1 VDVIGSSPVGPTVTN
16 GGSELPNNPEAFEDE
31 QGNPDWAN
39 AGREVLRS
47 KVSSEQLDE
56 TELDGAAEANPAPG
70 KYSKQKNNLVKFA
83 IAGTSGL
90 LAFSIATIAPSAL
103 LELSPVDYRQS
114 IWIYF
119 GLVVG
124 GLVATFLQIRSRS
137 GFFPASASVF
147 GVHGAKAVLLIVLIS
162 LGIVA
167 GATMPSLELGEA
179 DTAHLLV
186 AAGLILSGVLAAR
199 RVILQ
204 LAVTIIGLGYLAF
217 AVAQSGTTFSFSTAQ
232 FQPGNTLDLGAIV
245 LGFTISM
252 GIQILIAMPLSLR
265 LAVSFAGPLAL
276 ALFDLSTSSERANQ
290 QTVVILL
297 AAILVVQLLPQLLEM
312 NYGRTKSLLFQIAA
326 LALLAGG
333 LVVGVLFSVT
343 IGNLLSAAALVS
355 GVWALIQ
362 IPSVFARRLV
372 LHRKSLA
379 LSYGFYPPI
388 SVAGVVSLLF
398 VVSALA
404 VAAWLNVPLPWILA
418 GSVAALLLGFA
429 ALPGFLRSQADH
441 LAAEKRKNEPVRVSS
456 EDLQWSD

>member
-1 VDVIGSSPVGPTVTN
+1 MDVIGSSPVGPTVTN

-56 TELDGAAEANPAPG
+56 TELEGAAETSPAPG
-70 KYSKQKNNLVKFA
+70 KNSKQKNNFVKYA
-83 IAGTSGL
+83 LASTSAL
-90 LAFSIATIAPSAL
+90 MVFCIATFAPSAL

-137 GFFPASASVF
+137 GLFPASASVF
-147 GVHGAKAVLLIVLIS
+147 GVHGAKAALLIVLIS

-179 DTAHLLV
+179 DIAHLLV
-186 AAGLILSGVLAAR
+186 AAGLILGGLLAAR
-199 RVILQ
+199 RVSLQ
-204 LAVTIIGLGYLAF
+204 LAVAIVGLGYLGLT
-217 AVAQSGTTFSFSTAQ
+217 VAQLGTTFSFSTVQ
-232 FQPGNTLDLGAIV
+232 FLPGNVFDSGAVV

-252 GIQILIAMPLSLR
+252 GIQILVAMPLPLR
-265 LAVSFAGPLAL
+265 LGVSFAGPLAL
-276 ALFDLSTSSERANQ
+276 ALFDLSTGSEKANQ

-312 NYGRTKSLLFQIAA
+312 TNGRTKSWLFQIAG

-333 LVVGVLFSVT
+333 LAVGALLSVT

-388 SVAGVVSLLF
+388 SIAGVVSLLTTI
-398 VVSALA
+398 SALA

-418 GSVAALLLGFA
+418 GSVLALLLGFA